1 MSQKEVV
8 IVGAGVTGCSI
19 AYHLAKQGVPSQI
32 IEKDSIGSR
41 ASGKAWAV
49 FPYPPRLLATEGQP
63 PDVLFSAPENG
74 VRPWLE
80 LVWLSYHRLPDI
92 ALELKE
98 KGGIDTGYSELP
110 WIRAAFSESEE
121 KDYRDMLALIRGAGY
136 YEGSWLEA
144 DDIKAIYPDVNPQTR
159 GGLVLPYRQVEPYEY
174 TLGLAQAAEKM
185 GANIRQGEAVGFRK
199 QGSRI
204 TSVILATGTEV
215 EADVVV
221 LAMGVWNGQ
230 GTSWLG
236 KEMPILLNRVQC
248 LRVQVPQR
256 LPPYTLS
263 LEVEGITPGVIIPK
277 VNGSVILGN
286 AGKADPPSGLDSSQT
301 TEEEKIAILDGAI
314 DLLPTLQEATLV
326 EHRGDFEGWSPA
338 PNHVQPVLGRL
349 PEWDNA
355 YVAARMGALGMAFS
369 LGVGPVMADLI
380 VAGGRATE
388 SVKNMMEVLSPARL
402 ED

>member
-49 FPYPPRLLATEGQP
+49 WPYPARLLVLEGEP
-63 PDVLFSAPENG
+63 PENLFSAPEG
-74 VRPWLE
+74 GIRPWLE
-80 LVWLSYHRLPDI
+80 LAWLSYHRLPDM

-98 KGGIDTGYSELP
+98 KGGINVGYSEIP
-110 WIRAAFSESEE
+110 WVRVALTESEE
-121 KDYRDMLALIRGAGY
+121 KDYKQRLSVMRDAGY
-136 YEGSWLEA
+136 YEGRWLGA

-174 TLGLAQAAEKM
+174 TLGLAQAAEKL
-185 GANIRQGEAVGFRK
+185 GTSIRQGELAGFRK
-199 QGSRI
+199 QGSKV
-204 TSVILATGTEV
+204 TAAILATGTEV
-215 EADVVV
+215 QADVVV
-221 LAMGVWNGQ
+221 IAMGVWSGQ
-230 GTSWLG
+230 STSWLG
-236 KEMPILLNRVQC
+236 KEMPILLNLVQC
-248 LRVQVPQR
+248 LRVEVPQR
-256 LPPYTLS
+256 FPPYALQR
-263 LEVEGITPGVIIPK
+263 EVEGIIPATIIPK
-277 VNGSVILGN
+277 VNGSVIVGR
-286 AGKADPPSGLDSSQT
+286 AGVEDLPSSFDVTLT
-301 TEEEKIAILDGAI
+301 TEEEKTAMIDGVVE
-314 DLLPTLQEATLV
+314 LLPTLQEASVV

-338 PNHVQPVLGRL
+338 PNHMQPVLGRL
-349 PEWDNA
+349 SEWDNV
-355 YVAARMGALGMAFS
+355 YVAARMGPLGMAYS

-380 VAGGRATE
+380 IGGGRIPE